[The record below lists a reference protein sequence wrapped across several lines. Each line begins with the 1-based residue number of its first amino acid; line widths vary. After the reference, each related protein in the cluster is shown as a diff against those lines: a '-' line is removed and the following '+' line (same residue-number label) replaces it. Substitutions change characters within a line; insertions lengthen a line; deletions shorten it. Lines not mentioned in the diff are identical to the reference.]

1 MLQEISYYLIAGIPF
16 VVYLGVLSFL
26 LFLITGMIV
35 FLRKKGKTK
44 IPVQWHFWFAY
55 LALLVG
61 GIHFLLGI
69 LSYI

>member
-1 MLQEISYYLIAGIPF
+1 MLQEISYYLIGGIPF
-16 VVYLGVLSFL
+16 VVYLGVFSFL
-26 LFLITGMIV
+26 LFVISGMIA

-55 LALLVG
+55 LALFVG
-61 GIHFLLGI
+61 GIHLILGI